1 MLQIPEVKIKNPND
15 VTVVVWN
22 NITTEQG
29 LAHLEYQLSDETVE
43 GQWTIEANGEI
54 KTVEIKKYVLPRF
67 KVELIHPEEIYIKA
81 KQVEFQVC
89 AK

>member
-1 MLQIPEVKIKNPND
+1 MVKIKNPDDITVAVWKD
-15 VTVVVWN
+15 VK
-22 NITTEQG
+22 TEQG

-43 GQWTIEANGEI
+43 GLWNIEANGEI

-67 KVELIHPEEIYIKA
+67 KVKVTCPEEIYVNA
-81 KQVEFQVC
+81 SQVEFEVC